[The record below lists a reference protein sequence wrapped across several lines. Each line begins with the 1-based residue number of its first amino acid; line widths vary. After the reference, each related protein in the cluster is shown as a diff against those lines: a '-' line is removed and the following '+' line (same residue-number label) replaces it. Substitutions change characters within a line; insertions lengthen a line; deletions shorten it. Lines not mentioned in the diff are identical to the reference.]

1 MRYATVRKGA
11 HELANRSVHIK
22 MYPTAQTFAERR
34 EVLRVLEQ
42 FGEVTMFRSL
52 KYLPK
57 NPVANAFLAIFDHPD
72 VAATVINRSPIQY
85 RLTKVVP
92 PPSKPETSPSDSMGS
107 SMTTSE
113 EPALPVPEIEPSQKA
128 FELHISS
135 TNFNHA
141 KHISS
146 SPLYGPFQ
154 PITPKE
160 SYIAASLHNT
170 IPPTIMAAGLRDWE
184 TDGNQVRDRRPT
196 HEKLED
202 GEVRKTS
209 ILNMVEKRIMRR
221 RKEEIPEI
229 MRGLR
234 GLKRG
239 FGEKTEIVERQPEGH
254 EEQQE
259 VIKSPEIKKPLNC
272 FYDASKLQ

>member
-1 MRYATVRKGA
+1 M
-11 HELANRSVHIK
+11 
-22 MYPTAQTFAERR
+22 
-34 EVLRVLEQ
+34 
-42 FGEVTMFRSL
+42 
-52 KYLPK
+52 
-57 NPVANAFLAIFDHPD
+57 
-72 VAATVINRSPIQY
+72 
-85 RLTKVVP
+85 
-92 PPSKPETSPSDSMGS
+92 
-107 SMTTSE
+107 
-113 EPALPVPEIEPSQKA
+113 
-128 FELHISS
+128 
-135 TNFNHA
+135 
-141 KHISS
+141 
-146 SPLYGPFQ
+146 
-154 PITPKE
+154 
-160 SYIAASLHNT
+160 
-170 IPPTIMAAGLRDWE
+170 
-184 TDGNQVRDRRPT
+184 RDRRPT

>member
-1 MRYATVRKGA
+1 MSYATARKGA
-11 HELANRSVHIK
+11 HELATRSVHIK

-57 NPVANAFLAIFDHPD
+57 NPVANAFLAIFDHAD
-72 VAATVINRSPIQY
+72 AAATIINRSPIQY
-85 RLTKVVP
+85 RLTKHGLP
-92 PPSKPETSPSDSMGS
+92 HDSP
-107 SMTTSE
+107 E
-113 EPALPVPEIEPSQKA
+113 EPASPAPEIEPSQKA

-135 TNFNHA
+135 TNFNHS

-146 SPLYGPFQ
+146 SPLYGPFK
-154 PITPKE
+154 PISPKE
-160 SYIAASLHNT
+160 SYIAASLQNT
-170 IPPTIMAAGLRDWE
+170 VPPTIMAAGLRDWE
-184 TDGNQVRDRRPT
+184 TDGNQVRDTRPT
-196 HEKLED
+196 HERLED

-209 ILNMVEKRIMRR
+209 VLNMVEKRMMRR
-221 RKEEIPEI
+221 KKEDIPEV

-234 GLKRG
+234 GLKRE
-239 FGEKTEIVERQPEGH
+239 FDERREVVEREPREPREEG
-254 EEQQE
+254 EQQE
-259 VIKSPEIKKPLNC
+259 TVKTPEIKKPLNY